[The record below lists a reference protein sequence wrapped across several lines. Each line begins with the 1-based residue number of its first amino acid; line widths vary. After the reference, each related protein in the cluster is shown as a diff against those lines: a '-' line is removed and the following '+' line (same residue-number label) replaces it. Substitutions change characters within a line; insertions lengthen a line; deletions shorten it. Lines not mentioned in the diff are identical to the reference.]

1 MMLGTF
7 VGKFAFDYEINE
19 WYEFVETHWKKV
31 DRHVV
36 TRDMC
41 RYILTNPN
49 EFLRKIASSSL
60 SPFIEENVKLVAMN
74 LFVEESWRHSSPRLD
89 FQNGYFDFT
98 SHTLLPHSYD

>member
-1 MMLGTF
+1 MLGTF

-31 DRHVV
+31 DRNVV

-60 SPFIEENVKLVAMN
+60 SPFIEENISSKTTCKVVLLLMRY
-74 LFVEESWRHSSPRLD
+74 LFL
-89 FQNGYFDFT
+89 
-98 SHTLLPHSYD
+98 